1 MMRLRVHH
9 LFCSALY
16 VGKGYSE
23 AFCRNMQKV
32 VTWLWAPSSGPEEK
46 KRQRE
51 PGDILCEGEN
61 RKIRLITEPDEI
73 CRECPNLGDKGCKL
87 DNDHVVSKDAALA
100 QALGLEVE
108 RVYPIAELLHI
119 VSGNLTAEI
128 FENSCHNCDWY
139 AQGLCRYE
147 QLAEKYRRC

>member
-32 VTWLWAPSSGPEEK
+32 VTWLWAPSSG
-46 KRQRE
+46 
-51 PGDILCEGEN
+51 
-61 RKIRLITEPDEI
+61 PDEI